1 MSKQTQRYARLMGDF
16 WRHPRLS
23 ALSPT
28 AVGIHC
34 RAMSYCAEQMTDGAI
49 VRPIV
54 AAFFGGPVDATI
66 IAELVSAGVWKET
79 ATGYQL
85 RDWAQHNITADAW
98 AKQKAAVAKRVAEHR
113 NRKKQAGNPSPPD
126 DDGGGNDGVTR
137 YGEVTNAPETRVP
150 LDEGRRT
157 KDEDPSLRSG
167 VACAPDAEGRVI
179 AMHRPKRTRCQ
190 LMAALAR
197 LHSERVKRISG
208 KPGPMPPSVV
218 DALERGEQSARY
230 ALTLEHLERL
240 AEWAEQDESPEAL
253 FGQVLDGAERD
264 TWMRE
269 KALPLKSLA
278 ENPSRYVTTV
288 GGRAEPLPNSA
299 YQGTTEAEADAMF
312 GPRDEKAIAA
322 IGRRRVV

>member
-1 MSKQTQRYARLMGDF
+1 MSGRYAKNYGEH
-16 WRHPRLS
+16 WR
-23 ALSPT
+23 T
-28 AVGIHC
+28 
-34 RAMSYCAEQMTDGAI
+34 RAKEVSLAAEGLNARGESYCADVQSDGF
-49 VRPIV
+49 VDDMFL
-54 AAFFGGPVDATI
+54 AALCGGKVDKRALE
-66 IAELVSAGVWKET
+66 ELVKAGWWERVEGGHVIV
-79 ATGYQL
+79 GYL
-85 RDWAQHNITADAW
+85 DRNISKNDD
-98 AKQKAAVAKRVAEHR
+98 AKRRAGIAARTAKSRTKSRDSDASQNASR
-113 NRKKQAGNPSPPD
+113 ND
-126 DDGGGNDGVTR
+126 HGNDACNALHDASPLTQSI
-137 YGEVTNAPETRVP
+137 GERPKTQDPDPPVAPQ
-150 LDEGRRT
+150 GA
-157 KDEDPSLRSG
+157 SG
-167 VACAPDAEGRVI
+167 DAEGRVI